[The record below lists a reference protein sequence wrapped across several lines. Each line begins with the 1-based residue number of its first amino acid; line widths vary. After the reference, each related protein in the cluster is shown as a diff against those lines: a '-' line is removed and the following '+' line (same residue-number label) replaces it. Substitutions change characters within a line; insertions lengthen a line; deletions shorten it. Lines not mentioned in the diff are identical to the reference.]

1 MAFTDETSGN
11 PARSG
16 LGFISPGEVKVG
28 IDVVSKIGTT
38 FHQGSTAPYPYV
50 GDPHNNATDSA
61 RAARAD
67 AYLVAALYGSV
78 AAARGAMG
86 IRSAVGAATEK
97 TLWDVVLSS
106 IERLAPNVWNEA
118 KAQGPT
124 VEAVDDGALALQEL
138 WAKQIPF
145 RDAWAGHSA
154 ADHSIKNQAT
164 VDVADKL
171 AALPGAAVT
180 ALPAPGST
188 ARIPAGSPLAGTGP
202 TQGAPSSGGGINQL
216 GVAGGGGLVPW
227 ILGGALLYAI
237 AKRVRR

>member
-1 MAFTDETSGN
+1 MAFTDESSGN

-16 LGFISPGEVKVG
+16 LGFVTPGEVKAG

-78 AAARGAMG
+78 QAARYAMG
-86 IRSAVGAATEK
+86 TRGAVGAATERV
-97 TLWDVVLSS
+97 LYDVVLSS
-106 IERLAPNVWNEA
+106 IERLVPNVWKEA
-118 KAQGPT
+118 TAQGPL
-124 VEAVDDGALALQEL
+124 VETTDDGTAALQEL
-138 WAKQIPF
+138 WAKQVPF

-154 ADHSIKNQAT
+154 ADHSVKSQAT
-164 VDVADKL
+164 VDLANKL

-180 ALPAPGST
+180 ALPAPGAT

-202 TQGAPSSGGGINQL
+202 TQGAESSGGINQL
-216 GVAGGGGLVPW
+216 GVAGGGLIPW
-227 ILGGALLYAI
+227 VLGGALLYAI